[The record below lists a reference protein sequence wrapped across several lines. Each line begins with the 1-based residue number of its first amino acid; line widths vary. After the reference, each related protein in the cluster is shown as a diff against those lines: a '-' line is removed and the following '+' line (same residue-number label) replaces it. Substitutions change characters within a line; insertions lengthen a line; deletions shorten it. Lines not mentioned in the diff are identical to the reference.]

1 MNLSGKTGT
10 NHTVE
15 SFKVEGHKVQNHISS
30 DFNLLPRLLT
40 FDFQIL
46 KLKK

>member
-15 SFKVEGHKVQNHISS
+15 SFKVEDHKVQNFIYHLTLMFFH
-30 DFNLLPRLLT
+30 DF
-40 FDFQIL
+40 
-46 KLKK
+46 